1 MTIVTKKGDDG
12 KTTLANKETVSKAD
26 ARVKTYGK
34 LDELVCF
41 LGLARSLSKDKEIS
55 VSVKD
60 IQHDL
65 FTLGGELAMSHK
77 VKIGDQHLKNVE
89 ELILKYEPTIKVS
102 GFTVPGDSTPSAAMD
117 VARAICR
124 HLERKIVSLKEAGK
138 FSNDVALKYI
148 NRLSDLLYIFARMS

>member
-12 KTTLANKETVSKAD
+12 KTTIANKETVSKAD

-60 IQHDL
+60 IQHED
-65 FTLGGELAMSHK
+65 
-77 VKIGDQHLKNVE
+77 
-89 ELILKYEPTIKVS
+89 
-102 GFTVPGDSTPSAAMD
+102 
-117 VARAICR
+117 
-124 HLERKIVSLKEAGK
+124 RKSV
-138 FSNDVALKYI
+138 V
-148 NRLSDLLYIFARMS
+148 